1 MDNKKE
7 RVKLMVTVD
16 PKKTVR
22 VHVDPIDQNQSTN
35 ELAQYM
41 RDTLKKRSQVQ
52 DVDLS

>member
-1 MDNKKE
+1 
-7 RVKLMVTVD
+7 MVTVD

-22 VHVDPIDQNQSTN
+22 IQVDPVDPSQKTH